1 MQLPFTQSD
10 FIGIFAA
17 YNTRIWPVQVIMYIM
32 GAIAVVGLFQ
42 RNVRFWGRIILFV
55 LSMMWLWT
63 GVFYHLWFFSKIN
76 NTAILF
82 GTLFFFQGFLF
93 LVNGAKRKLNL
104 GASLTRYDLIGGF
117 FILYAMALYPFI
129 GKLAGHSWPG
139 MPVFGVTPCPVV
151 IFTFGVLLFVKARVA
166 LSILLIPLV
175 WSMIGTMAAIQLGMY
190 EDFGLLIA
198 GLAGTLLILHRNR
211 SFPARVPAGRRGM
224 HTSRGD
230 SRGEK

>member
-1 MQLPFTQSD
+1 
-10 FIGIFAA
+10 
-17 YNTRIWPVQVIMYIM
+17 MYIM

-63 GVFYHLWFFSKIN
+63 AIFYHLWFFSKIN
-76 NTAILF
+76 SAAILF

-93 LVNGAKRKLNL
+93 LMNGAKRKLNL
-104 GASLTRYDLIGGF
+104 GASLTRYDLVGGF

-175 WSMIGTMAAIQLGMY
+175 WSMIGTVAAIQLGMY
-190 EDFGLLIA
+190 EDYGLLVAGIA
-198 GLAGTLLILHRNR
+198 GTVLILQRNR
-211 SFPARVPAGRRGM
+211 SYPVRVPARRRESRPGGGELQGR
-224 HTSRGD
+224 T
-230 SRGEK
+230 